1 MNDLFENQIRILV
14 VDDEPHSLST
24 MATLLENEGF
34 EVLVAGNGDEG
45 IEHALLGEPDLILLD
60 ILMPGNDGFEICRRL
75 KSMPETAHIPVIF
88 LSAVAEARNKVRG
101 FEVGGADYI
110 TKPFHEPEVLARIRT
125 HVTLRRQQQRLQSL
139 NTDLRKEVEARK
151 RAVAELENT
160 LDATTDGIWTWHLE
174 ANTLSFSPKYYTML
188 GYAPGA
194 FPPGFE
200 TWKDLIHPEDL
211 DRALSVATR
220 WLEYKQDE
228 YENELRMRT
237 ADGDYRWIR
246 VRGRVVER
254 DEAGE
259 AVYMI
264 GNHEDVTERK
274 LAEQE
279 RRELE
284 ARLRQS
290 QKLEAVGTLAG
301 GIAHNFNNLLFPI
314 VGYAEMAADELPL
327 DSPVRR
333 HLTGILNAALRARDL
348 VSQIL
353 AFSRKAETEMEP
365 VQISPIL
372 NESLKMIRASIPT
385 TVEIRH
391 EMNATGPVMA
401 DPTQIHQ
408 VVMNLCTNAFHAME
422 EAGGTLT
429 VRLEEVEISP
439 EAAAGHPGAEPG
451 RYARI
456 RVSDTG
462 VGMEPAVVERVFE
475 PYFTTKGQGKGTG
488 LGLAVVHGIMV
499 EHGGFVTVESEVG
512 RGSTVSVHLP
522 LIEPAGTA
530 ADVSLPE
537 TGAACRGTERIMV
550 VDDERSIVRLLR
562 QMLEGLGYTVTAR
575 EGSLDALTAFSRAPD
590 RFDLVITDMTM
601 PNLTGDKL
609 ARRIRE
615 IRPEIPVIICTGF
628 SDRISPETAE
638 AEGVTACLIKP
649 IPRADLARA
658 VRRALDGAA

>member
-1 MNDLFENQIRILV
+1 MNDPSESRIQVLV
-14 VDDEPHSLST
+14 VDDDPHSLSIMT
-24 MATLLENEGF
+24 TLLEKEGF

-45 IEHALLGEPDLILLD
+45 IQHALLAEPDLILLD
-60 ILMPGNDGFEICRRL
+60 ILMPGIDGFETCREL

-88 LSAVAEARNKVRG
+88 LSAVAETRNKVRG
-101 FEVGGADYI
+101 FRVGGADYV
-110 TKPFHEPEVLARIRT
+110 TKPFQEAEILARIRT
-125 HVTLRRQQQRLQSL
+125 HVTLRRQQQRLQAL
-139 NTDLRKEVEARK
+139 NTDLQREVEARK

-160 LDATTDGIWTWHLE
+160 LNATTDGIWTWHFKTNALF
-174 ANTLSFSPKYYTML
+174 FSPKYYTML

-200 TWKDLIHPEDL
+200 SWKDLIHPDDL
-211 DRALSVATR
+211 DEALSVATR
-220 WLEYKQDE
+220 WLESKQDE
-228 YENELRMRT
+228 YENEVRMRT
-237 ADGDYRWIR
+237 ADGEYRWIR
-246 VRGRVVER
+246 ARGRVVER
-254 DEAGE
+254 DEAGD

-264 GNHEDVTERK
+264 GNHEDITERK
-274 LAEQE
+274 RAERE

-314 VGYAEMAADELPL
+314 IGHAEMAADELPK
-327 DSPVRR
+327 DSPVRP
-333 HLTGILNAALRARDL
+333 HITGILNAAIRARDL

-353 AFSRKAETEMEP
+353 AFSRKAETEVKP
-365 VQISPIL
+365 VQIYPIV
-372 NESLKMIRASIPT
+372 NESLKIVRAGIPT

-391 EMNATGPVMA
+391 ELKATSPVMA

-408 VVMNLCTNAFHAME
+408 VIMNLCTNAYHAME
-422 EAGGTLT
+422 SAGGVLSI
-429 VRLEEVEISP
+429 RLEEVDISS
-439 EAAAGHPGAEPG
+439 ETSAGHTGAEPG

-462 VGMEPAVVERVFE
+462 GGMEPAVVERIFE
-475 PYFTTKGQGKGTG
+475 PYFTTKEPGKGTG

-499 EHGGFVTVESEVG
+499 DHGGFVTVESEVG
-512 RGSTVSVHLP
+512 RGSTVSVHFP
-522 LIEPAGTA
+522 LMKPAEDPDPA
-530 ADVSLPE
+530 AMPE
-537 TGAACRGTERIMV
+537 TKTVSRGTERILV
-550 VDDERSIVRLLR
+550 VDDERSIARLLR

-575 EGSLDALTAFSRAPD
+575 EGGLDALAVFGKAPD
-590 RFDLVITDMTM
+590 QFDLVITDMTM

-628 SDRISPETAE
+628 SDRISPETAD
-638 AEGVTACLIKP
+638 AAGVTACLTKP

-658 VRRALDGAA
+658 VRRALNGTP